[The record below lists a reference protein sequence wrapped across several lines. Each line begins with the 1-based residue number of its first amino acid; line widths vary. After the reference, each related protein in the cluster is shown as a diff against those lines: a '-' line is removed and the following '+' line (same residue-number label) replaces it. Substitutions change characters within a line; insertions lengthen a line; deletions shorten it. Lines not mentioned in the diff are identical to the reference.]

1 MEPKNLIELIKV
13 SVDKNKQLDN
23 NINNKPNNILY
34 YDRYSKNIFDVDENG
49 ITIYNRKAKNLKENF
64 LIKIPNESLI
74 SIAIDK
80 ELKYMLCLLLTSSNK
95 KKDKIEWKK
104 NLLLIN
110 TYKNKLF
117 EKIDDNFTYILGM
130 FFIGKILNLKNL
142 DINNNVINMNDFCT
156 VLCDK
161 VIFFKFH
168 LLASIH

>member
-23 NINNKPNNILY
+23 NNNTKPNNILY

-117 EKIDDNFTYILGM
+117 EKIDDNFTYI
-130 FFIGKILNLKNL
+130 
-142 DINNNVINMNDFCT
+142 
-156 VLCDK
+156 
-161 VIFFKFH
+161 
-168 LLASIH
+168 